1 MSSALSTNPVHADPR
16 LRVVLHTNIYIAAFN
31 HLRGRNA
38 QLWSACQIAPALRD
52 CQRNRQN
59 SIREQG
65 HDLIL
70 KPGFKAGALVTD
82 RQVGVRKGRSYRPDS
97 YSQTKV
103 PTEVART
110 LY

>member
-59 SIREQG
+59 SI
-65 HDLIL
+65 
-70 KPGFKAGALVTD
+70 VS
-82 RQVGVRKGRSYRPDS
+82 VRPTASESVRRP
-97 YSQTKV
+97 
-103 PTEVART
+103 EA
-110 LY
+110 